1 MGLRKNKRYK
11 AKDDVWVR
19 LERSFQK
26 NQIDDISLKG
36 LSFYYVDNGHG
47 IGKGSRYLK
56 LQIGER
62 SMVEPI
68 RFEVASDTNIGET
81 MLPKNKIRRL
91 SLHFQRLSFRQKRQL
106 KHLIKHHSI
115 NTN

>member
-1 MGLRKNKRYK
+1 MGLRKNKRFK
-11 AKDDVWVR
+11 ANDDVFVK

-36 LSFYYVDNGHG
+36 LSFYYVANGHAV
-47 IGKGSRYLK
+47 GKGSRFLE
-56 LQIGER
+56 LQIGEGQ
-62 SMVEPI
+62 MVEAI
-68 RFEVASDTNIGET
+68 RFEMVSDTNIGET

-91 SLHFQRLSFRQKRQL
+91 SLHFQRLTFRQKRQL